1 MALSAAERQAK
12 RRAKLKTKG
21 KVLFQAWVTQAQAE
35 RIRALLGDVTYHAPA
50 PSRRK
55 RRKLDPVQEKNR
67 EIFEARQAE
76 IRARLATGEKP
87 TQIAGWLNTL
97 GFVGTGATVNG
108 FFNAFDMRRG

>member
-35 RIRALLGDVTYHAPA
+35 SIRALLGDVTYHAPG

-55 RRKLDPVQEKNR
+55 RRKLDAVQ
-67 EIFEARQAE
+67 
-76 IRARLATGEKP
+76 
-87 TQIAGWLNTL
+87 
-97 GFVGTGATVNG
+97 
-108 FFNAFDMRRG
+108 